1 MRLKTTDCRFA
12 IVLFFTLVASP
23 AFTLEPP
30 AVVAAASVVVV
41 VVRPEA
47 VEAADRGL
55 LRVQIVGRLKAR
67 YVGEVLSQVSGVG
80 LNQDRSKTKIGS
92 VNFIN

>member
-1 MRLKTTDCRFA
+1 MRLKTTDCRFV

-23 AFTLEPP
+23 AFTLEPL

-55 LRVQIVGRLKAR
+55 LRVPIVGRLKAR

>member
-55 LRVQIVGRLKAR
+55 FRVLIVGSLK
-67 YVGEVLSQVSGVG
+67 SSPCW
-80 LNQDRSKTKIGS
+80 
-92 VNFIN
+92 

>member
-1 MRLKTTDCRFA
+1 MRLKTTDCMFA

-47 VEAADRGL
+47 VEAANRGL
-55 LRVQIVGRLKAR
+55 
-67 YVGEVLSQVSGVG
+67 
-80 LNQDRSKTKIGS
+80 
-92 VNFIN
+92 F

>member
-30 AVVAAASVVVV
+30 AVVAAASVVVE
-41 VVRPEA
+41 VRPEA

-55 LRVQIVGRLKAR
+55 LREI
-67 YVGEVLSQVSGVG
+67 
-80 LNQDRSKTKIGS
+80 
-92 VNFIN
+92 